1 MVQLHFTLS
10 ELIKS
15 DTADRLKIDNMPKGY
30 EYISLTRLV
39 LNVLE
44 PLREICGHPI
54 QVTSGFRCEALNK
67 AIGGVSNS
75 QHIRGEAA
83 DITAGS
89 IEANKRMFE
98 VAIDYVPFDQIIL
111 EKGGKWVHI
120 SYKTRKENRNQV
132 LYS

>member
-1 MVQLHFTLS
+1 MIQPHFTLS

-15 DTADRLKIDNMPKGY
+15 DKADELKIDNTPKGY

-44 PLREICGHPI
+44 PLRELCGHPI
-54 QVTSGFRCEALNK
+54 KVTSGFRCEALNK
-67 AIGGVSNS
+67 AVKGVKAS
-75 QHIRGEAA
+75 QHIKGEAA

-98 VAIDYVPFDQIIL
+98 LAKTYLPFDQLIL
-111 EKGGKWVHI
+111 EKGGEWVHI
-120 SYKTRKENRNQV
+120 SYKCKAENRNKV
-132 LYS
+132 IYS

>member
-1 MVQLHFTLS
+1 MVQLHFKLS
-10 ELIKS
+10 ELIES
-15 DTADRLKIDNMPKGY
+15 ETANRLGIDNMPRGY

-39 LNVLE
+39 LNTLE
-44 PLREICGHPI
+44 PLRELCGHPI

-67 AIGGVSNS
+67 AVGGVPNS
-75 QHIRGEAA
+75 QHVKGEAV

-98 VAIDYVPFDQIIL
+98 LAVDYVPFDQIIL
-111 EKGGKWVHI
+111 EQGGKWVHI
-120 SYKTRKENRNQV
+120 SYKNRAENRNQV

>member
-15 DTADRLKIDNMPKGY
+15 DTADRLKIDNTPKGY

-39 LNVLE
+39 LNTLE

-54 QVTSGFRCEALNK
+54 QITSGFRCEALNK
-67 AIGGVSNS
+67 AVGGVSNS

-98 VAIDYVPFDQIIL
+98 MAIDYIPFDQIIL

-120 SYKTRKENRNQV
+120 SYKNRKENRNQV

>member
-1 MVQLHFTLS
+1 MVRLHFTLS

-15 DTADRLKIDNMPKGY
+15 DTANRLKIDNMPRGY

-39 LNVLE
+39 LNTLE
-44 PLREICGHPI
+44 PLRELCGHPI
-54 QVTSGFRCEALNK
+54 QITSGFRCEALNK
-67 AIGGVSNS
+67 AVGGVPNS
-75 QHIRGEAA
+75 QHIKGEAV

-98 VAIDYVPFDQIIL
+98 LAVDYVPFDQIIL
-111 EKGGKWVHI
+111 EQGGKWVHI
-120 SYKTRKENRNQV
+120 SYKNRAENRNQV